1 MKKIALIMALVASFG
16 FCDNGKDDNLEKALR
31 QAPIYVVAPILSIY
45 TQFQMQELQE
55 AYLQYL
61 KRQQN
66 TQEKAKT
73 SKGNLK

>member
-1 MKKIALIMALVASFG
+1 MKKVALIITLVASFG
-16 FCDNGKDDNLEKALR
+16 FCDNGKDNNFEKALR
-31 QAPIYVVAPILSIY
+31 QAPIYVVTPILSIY

-66 TQEKAKT
+66 TQEKTKT